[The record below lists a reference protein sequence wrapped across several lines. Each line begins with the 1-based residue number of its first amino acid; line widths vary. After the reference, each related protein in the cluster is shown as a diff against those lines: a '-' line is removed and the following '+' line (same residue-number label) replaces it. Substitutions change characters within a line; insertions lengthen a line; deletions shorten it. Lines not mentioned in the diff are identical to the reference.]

1 MLLPQCIS
9 AYTCPGFT
17 PITACNSAAT
27 LVQLLSAQDTKRH
40 QVPRSTKPQSRHR
53 ARRHAHS
60 ALVFGRNATP
70 MKLAVLLAA
79 LCTAS
84 CTAITLAPERPKPQ
98 LQRANKALALRGG
111 SLAQDVSSD
120 PVAEILATVVARDPN
135 QPEFIQALTQP

>member
-1 MLLPQCIS
+1 
-9 AYTCPGFT
+9 
-17 PITACNSAAT
+17 
-27 LVQLLSAQDTKRH
+27 
-40 QVPRSTKPQSRHR
+40 
-53 ARRHAHS
+53 
-60 ALVFGRNATP
+60 

-84 CTAITLAPERPKPQ
+84 CTAFTLAPERPKPQ
-98 LQRANKALALRGG
+98 LQRVNKALALRGG